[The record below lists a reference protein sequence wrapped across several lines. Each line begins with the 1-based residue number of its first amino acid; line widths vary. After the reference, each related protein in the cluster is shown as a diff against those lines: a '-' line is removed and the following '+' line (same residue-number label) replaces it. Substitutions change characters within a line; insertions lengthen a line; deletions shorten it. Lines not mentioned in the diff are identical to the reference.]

1 MDREY
6 PPAIKVGFPGRVEAL
21 PGKVQVAAD
30 REEELSAVACNCQS
44 EVQKLGAAH
53 WLFAGATA
61 QRLEAQ
67 PHPGRQESKS
77 YKSPTLPFH
86 PSMSLLGL
94 GQAPAHEIPAGF
106 QA

>member
-1 MDREY
+1 VDQEY

-44 EVQKLGAAH
+44 EVQKSGAAH

-61 QRLEAQ
+61 QRLELSHTPAD
-67 PHPGRQESKS
+67 
-77 YKSPTLPFH
+77 KSPSPTRVLPYRPIHGCLFWV
-86 PSMSLLGL
+86 
-94 GQAPAHEIPAGF
+94 
-106 QA
+106 